1 MQLSFRELVTAIHG
15 ILFGGFFLM
24 AVFGAFILLLT
35 HSDTELCATLSA
47 QGTAARRTPPWQNM
61 YLITMVGL
69 GWAAVL
75 SGAYVIYP
83 WYRAVA
89 PAAADLGL
97 YPKFLLTAHPET
109 AGWHTLGMEWK
120 EHVAWIAPMS
130 ATMVAFVML
139 KHRTAFN
146 ASCQVRNAV
155 LGFAAAAFLAAAIA
169 GGWGAMINKKAP
181 VEGGQTYQLMGG
193 TK

>member
-1 MQLSFRELVTAIHG
+1 MQLSFRELVTAVHG
-15 ILFGGFFLM
+15 MLFGGFFLM
-24 AVFGAFILLLT
+24 ALFGALLLLMEQ
-35 HSDTELCATLSA
+35 SDSRVCAA
-47 QGTAARRTPPWQNM
+47 DAATPRPTPGWQRAFLVAM
-61 YLITMVGL
+61 PVL

-89 PAAADLGL
+89 PTGADLTAF
-97 YPKFLLTAHPET
+97 PKFLLTASPTT

-120 EHVAWIAPMS
+120 EHVAWIAPMA

-139 KHRTAFN
+139 RHRAVFN
-146 ASCQVRNAV
+146 ASCQVRNVV

-169 GGWGAMINKKAP
+169 GGFGAMINKKAP
-181 VEGGQTYQLMGG
+181 VQGGRIYQIQGG
-193 TK
+193 AR